1 MGKDWSWQGRDDGNL
16 MKFTWNPQH
25 FSNRCCSDTKSPL
38 TSHFSGFI
46 WLLLLLVL
54 CEYSLWFVSLNE
66 SAPDSGG
73 WFCRCLSCCQQLVVE
88 RSVKRILYKYA
99 QALLHTIPTK
109 RTCRSACLRICMRVI
124 SMGAAYTAFPCTW
137 CIFNFSS
144 MAAKFSRRK
153 KIPTA
158 SSVCCDYWIWALN
171 G

>member
-1 MGKDWSWQGRDDGNL
+1 MGILWSLHEILSISLTGAVQTLRVLWRVTFLVSYG
-16 MKFTWNPQH
+16 
-25 FSNRCCSDTKSPL
+25 CCCCCFAST
-38 TSHFSGFI
+38 
-46 WLLLLLVL
+46 
-54 CEYSLWFVSLNE
+54 SLWFVSLNE

-109 RTCRSACLRICMRVI
+109 RICRSACLRICMRVI
-124 SMGAAYTAFPCTW
+124 SMGAAYIAFPCTW